1 MATET
6 FRLRHQRVEALARRA
21 QMLEY
26 AIADATRPEEVLAIA
41 GCSGTNHEATVSRLG
56 EVDLK

>member
-41 GCSGTNHEATVSRLG
+41 GCSGTSHDATVSRLAG
-56 EVDLK
+56 LDLA

>member
-26 AIADATRPEEVLAIA
+26 AIADATPPGRGLGHRGLFRNEPR
-41 GCSGTNHEATVSRLG
+41 GYGVSAW
-56 EVDLK
+56 